1 MPPTIAAT
9 TPSPSLNSKLREKS
23 PEPSPSAATPMT
35 TIRISPKTSIAVR
48 TRFTLTDSAIPRRL
62 IAATIRIIA
71 IAAST
76 SGRSTNSER

>member
-23 PEPSPSAATPMT
+23 PELSPSAAMPMT
-35 TIRISPKTSIAVR
+35 TMSTRPKTSIAVS
-48 TRFTLTDSAIPRRL
+48 TRFTWTDSAIPRML

-76 SGRSTNSER
+76 SGRSTNSDR